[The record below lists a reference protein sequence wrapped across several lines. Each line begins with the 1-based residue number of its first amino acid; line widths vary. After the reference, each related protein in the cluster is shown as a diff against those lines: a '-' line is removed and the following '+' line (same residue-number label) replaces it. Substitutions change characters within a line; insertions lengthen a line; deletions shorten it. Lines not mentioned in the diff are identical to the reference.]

1 MPAAHDLQRFLD
13 AQADTYATALAEIHA
28 GRKRSH

>member
-1 MPAAHDLQRFLD
+1 MDDPYNLERFLD
-13 AQADTYATALAEIHA
+13 AQVSSYQTALAELRA